1 MVLSAHHSC
10 TAAVMHGANRPV
22 ELQHFSPPELEP
34 GGVLLETVFSE
45 VCGTDVH
52 LSHSRL
58 AGVPYPIIPGHVSVG
73 RVLAVRGEPHDVD
86 GRPVRVGAMVTFLDV
101 VETCN
106 ACWFCLVAKTP
117 NRCPSRR
124 VYGVTYSAK
133 EGLYGGW
140 SQLIYL
146 KPGVSILEVPS
157 TLAPER
163 VIAGGC
169 ALPTAIH
176 AVDTARIKLGDRVL
190 IQGAGPV
197 GLSAATLAL
206 LSGAG
211 AVYVV
216 ERHEVRLAMARE
228 FGVDE
233 AIQLDVT
240 GSNSHVER
248 ILALT
253 DGRGVDVTI
262 EATGVPAAVKDGIR
276 MTRDGGRYVIVGHY
290 TDHGEVGINPHTE
303 INRKHLEIRGVWGV
317 DFSHFYRMLRI
328 LDRHG
333 AKVAGG
339 KGWEHMVSRTYGLEE
354 VNQALAD
361 VETGRIVKGLIRP
374 NPVRTSP

>member
-1 MVLSAHHSC
+1 
-10 TAAVMHGANRPV
+10 MHGASRPV
-22 ELQHFSPPELEP
+22 ELQHFSAPELEP
-34 GGVLLETVFSE
+34 GGVLLETIFSE

-52 LSHSRL
+52 LSHGRL

-73 RVLAVRGEPHDVD
+73 KVLAVRGEPHDVD
-86 GRPVRVGAMVTFLDV
+86 GRPVRVGATVTFLDV
-101 VETCN
+101 VGTCN
-106 ACWFCLVAKTP
+106 ACWFCLVAKMP

-157 TLAPER
+157 TLLPER

-233 AIQLDVT
+233 AIRLDVT
-240 GSNSHVER
+240 GSNGHVER

-262 EATGVPAAVKDGIR
+262 EATGVPAAVKDGIH

-303 INRKHLEIRGVWGV
+303 INRKHLEVRGVWGV
-317 DFSHFYRMLRI
+317 DFSHFHRMLRI

-333 AKVAGG
+333 ARVAGG

>member
-1 MVLSAHHSC
+1 MSAPHFC
-10 TAAVMHGANRPV
+10 TAAVMHGADRPV
-22 ELQHFSPPELEP
+22 ELQRFSAPELEP
-34 GGVLLETVFSE
+34 GGVLLETIFSE

-73 RVLAVRGEPHDVD
+73 KVLDVRGEPRDVD
-86 GRPVRVGAMVTFLDV
+86 GRPVRIGSTVTFLDV

-106 ACWFCLVAKTP
+106 ACWFCLVAKMP

-146 KPGVSILEVPS
+146 KPGVSILEVPP
-157 TLAPER
+157 TLKAER

-190 IQGAGPV
+190 VQGAGPV
-197 GLSAATLAL
+197 GLSAAVLSL

-211 AVYVV
+211 AVYIVD
-216 ERHEVRLAMARE
+216 RHEVRLTMARE

-233 AIQLDVT
+233 AISLDAT
-240 GSNSHVER
+240 GSNSHVDR
-248 ILALT
+248 VLALT

-262 EATGVPAAVKDGIR
+262 EATGAPAAVKDGIH

-303 INRKHLEIRGVWGV
+303 INRKHIEIRGVWGV

-339 KGWEHMVSRTYGLEE
+339 KGWEHMVSRIYGLDE

-361 VETGRIVKGLIRP
+361 VESGRIVKGLIRP
-374 NPVRTSP
+374 NSP